1 MNNRS
6 LFNLILFS
14 SILVSFVYGQ
24 NNQRGYIV
32 SIGEKAPLFETI
44 TNTGEV
50 FNLEKQKGKIVML
63 QFTASWCSVCIKEMP
78 YIENEIWDIHKDN
91 NDFVL
96 VGIDRGE
103 SIEMVNKLIDKTKI
117 TYPICLDEKSEIF
130 ELYAEKKAGVTRNV
144 IIDRDGEIIFLTRLF
159 DHDEFNEM
167 KDIILKSLTKN

>member
-1 MNNRS
+1 MNNRT

-32 SIGEKAPLFETI
+32 SICEKAPLFETI

-91 NDFVL
+91 DDFVL

-103 SIEMVNKLIDKTKI
+103 SIEMVNKLIDKTKV

-144 IIDRDGEIIFLTRLF
+144 IIDRDGKIIFLTRLF
-159 DHDEFNEM
+159 DHDEFNKM